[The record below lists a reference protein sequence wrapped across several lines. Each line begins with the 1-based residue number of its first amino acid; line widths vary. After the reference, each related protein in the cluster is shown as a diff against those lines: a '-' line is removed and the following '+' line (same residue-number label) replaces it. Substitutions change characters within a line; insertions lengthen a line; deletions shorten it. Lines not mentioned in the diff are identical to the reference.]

1 MINDEKIIK
10 NDERAIFALRSL
22 YSKYG
27 YSQFKMSRFEE
38 YDLYVKNKDF
48 LVSDEVITFTDRSG
62 RLMALKPDVTLSII
76 KNSAD
81 KAGCVQKVYYNEN
94 VYRVSKGTHSFK
106 EIMQAGLECIGD
118 LHSYD
123 IAEVVLLAVKSLS
136 LINDKYVLDISHMG
150 LVAAIFESSGLS
162 HDGKAKAH
170 ACLHQKN
177 CHELRAI
184 CADEGI
190 TEDNTNKLCALIDN
204 AGDASTVLSALS
216 PMLTTEKEKEAFEEF
231 RILCDVIENSGYA
244 SCINLDFS
252 VGNDMKYYSG
262 VVFKGYIEGIPT
274 SILSGGQYDKLMKKM
289 GRTSGAIG
297 FALYLDLLEQM
308 DSPEEGYDI
317 DTVLLYTE
325 DIDPL
330 TLTKAVEDI
339 SGAVSVLAC
348 LQKPKGIN
356 CRRILSITTDG
367 RIETLEDND

>member
-1 MINDEKIIK
+1 MLSDERIIK
-10 NDERAIFALRSL
+10 NDERAIFSLRSL
-22 YSKYG
+22 YSRYG

-76 KNSAD
+76 KNSVD
-81 KAGCVQKVYYNEN
+81 KKNSVQKVYYNEN

-123 IAEVVLLAVKSLS
+123 IAEVVLLAVKSLA
-136 LINDKYVLDISHMG
+136 LISDKYVLDISHMG
-150 LVAAIFESSGLS
+150 LVAAILESSGLS

-177 CHELRAI
+177 SHELRAI
-184 CADEGI
+184 CENEGI
-190 TEDNTNKLCALIDN
+190 SKENTDKLCALVEN
-204 AGDASTVLSALS
+204 AGDAAQVLSAIS
-216 PMLTTEKEKEAFEEF
+216 PMLTSDREKEAFEEF
-231 RILCDVIENSGYA
+231 STLCNIIEKSGYA
-244 SCINLDFS
+244 SSVTVDFS

-262 VVFKGYIEGIPT
+262 VVFKGYLEGIPT
-274 SILSGGQYDKLMKKM
+274 SILSGGQYDKLLKKM

-297 FALYLDLLEQM
+297 FALYLDLLERM
-308 DSPEEGYDI
+308 DSTDRDYDI

-325 DIDPL
+325 ECDPL

-339 SGAVSVLAC
+339 STGASVLVC
-348 LQKPKGIN
+348 TEKPKGIN
-356 CRRILSITTDG
+356 CRRILALTDG
-367 RIETLEDND
+367 RIETLEDNG

>member
-1 MINDEKIIK
+1 MLSNDRIIK
-10 NDERAIFALRSL
+10 NDERAIFTLRSL

-48 LVSDEVITFTDRSG
+48 LVSDEVITFTDRNG

-81 KAGCVQKVYYNEN
+81 KKNTVQKVYYNEN

-123 IAEVVLLAVKSLS
+123 IAEVVLLAVKSLA
-136 LINDKYVLDISHMG
+136 LISDSYVLDISHMG
-150 LVAAIFESSGLS
+150 LVAAILDSSGLS

-177 CHELRAI
+177 AHELSAI
-184 CADEGI
+184 CKEEGVN
-190 TEDNTNKLCALIDN
+190 EANTNKLCALVENCADVK
-204 AGDASTVLSALS
+204 TVLSAVS
-216 PMLTTEKEKEAFEEF
+216 PLLDTDKEKETFEELNT
-231 RILCDVIENSGYA
+231 LCSIIEHSGY
-244 SCINLDFS
+244 SSRVTLDFS

-262 VVFKGYIEGIPT
+262 VVFKGYIQGIPT
-274 SILSGGQYDKLMKKM
+274 SILSGGQYDKLLRKM

-297 FALYLDLLEQM
+297 FALYLDLLEQLEC
-308 DSPEEGYDI
+308 DQKDYDI
-317 DTVLLYTE
+317 DTVLLYAEDTE
-325 DIDPL
+325 PL
-330 TLTKAVEDI
+330 ELTKAVDELSKD
-339 SGAVSVLAC
+339 GSVLVC
-348 LQKPKGIN
+348 TQKPKSIN
-356 CRRILSITTDG
+356 CRKIMKITKEG
-367 RIETLEDND
+367 LTLEDNG

>member
-10 NDERAIFALRSL
+10 NDERAIFALRNL
-22 YSKYG
+22 YSRYG

-76 KNSAD
+76 KNCAD
-81 KAGCVQKVYYNEN
+81 KAGMVQKVYYNEN

-123 IAEVVLLAVKSLS
+123 IAEVVLLAVKSLA
-136 LINDKYVLDISHMG
+136 LISDKYVLDISHMG

-162 HDGKAKAH
+162 HDGKAQAH

-177 CHELRAI
+177 SHELRAI
-184 CADEGI
+184 CANEGI
-190 TEDNTNKLCALIDN
+190 SEYNTDKLCALIEN
-204 AGDASTVLSALS
+204 AGDAAAVLTALS
-216 PMLTTEKEKEAFEEF
+216 PMLTTDREKEAFEEF
-231 RILCDVIENSGYA
+231 SALCNIIEKSGYA
-244 SCINLDFS
+244 SSVTVDFS

-262 VVFKGYIEGIPT
+262 VVFKGYLEGIPT

-297 FALYLDLLEQM
+297 FALYLDLLERM
-308 DSPEEGYDI
+308 DITDNNYDI

-325 DIDPL
+325 TTDPL

-339 SGAVSVLAC
+339 SKETSVLVC
-348 LQKPKGIN
+348 TEKPKGIN
-356 CRRILSITTDG
+356 CRRVLSITEG
-367 RIETLEDND
+367 RIETLEDNG